1 MLRYILDRYNGGI
14 CIGGMRGSTYKTDID
29 LKGIINKVNRVLL
42 PILTS

>member
-1 MLRYILDRYNGGI
+1 MFRYLLDRYSGGI
-14 CIGGMRGSTYKTDID
+14 GMGGMRGSTYKTDID